1 MVVLGYPDT
10 LLDQVEMYAP
20 QLMTVLR
27 ETTRSS
33 EEIQTEI
40 LKGVVARDEL
50 STDTDSAQAL
60 AESDKP
66 N

>member
-1 MVVLGYPDT
+1 MVLGFPDS

-27 ETTRSS
+27 ETARSS
-33 EEIQTEI
+33 EEVQTEI

-50 STDTDSAQAL
+50 STDTDSAQVI